1 MPRAGTRLTFMQ
13 RKLQSAAKRSAA
25 AYTWRLEGRPR
36 QPVCRTSRTH
46 QSEAVTTPDGPS
58 GGANETAHSVVVVRG
73 EPGRLIALIAARIS
87 TLAAGQPCVG
97 LLQAPAEN
105 SKTATIP
112 VAINAGLGC
121 RDLGPRA
128 EPDNTTGIVAVRKR
142 RPICGGARVAS
153 LKSFSVGPHV
163 SRGT

>member
-1 MPRAGTRLTFMQ
+1 MPRAGTRLAFMQ
-13 RKLQSAAKRSAA
+13 RKLQSVAKRSAP

-73 EPGRLIALIAARIS
+73 EPGRLSALIAARIS

-105 SKTATIP
+105 SKTATKA
-112 VAINAGLGC
+112 VAIDAGLRGD
-121 RDLGPRA
+121 DLGPHA
-128 EPDNTTGIVAVRKR
+128 EPGSATAFVAVCKR

-153 LKSFSVGPHV
+153 LKSFSVGIV
-163 SRGT
+163 